1 MKQELIEKIP
11 CPSCGALEFISV
23 LPAKYPEGIGREQ
36 LAAIYRSSS
45 NHQLLDQ
52 LSRCVGC
59 GLLYL
64 NPRVNAKL
72 IMEGY
77 ESAIDPT
84 FFQQNELRV
93 RTFIRYWSD
102 INRRFRLKEHHKLS
116 ILDIGCAGGAF
127 IKAAANLG
135 FQPIGIEPSRWLAQR
150 GKEEY
155 GLDIRPGTIE
165 EQNFSPE
172 SFDVITLWDVIEHLT
187 DPHSVIA
194 RASSLLR
201 KGGILVVNYPDYD
214 SLTRRVL
221 GVRWPFLLNVHLIY
235 FTPSTISNFLAI
247 HGFRPLLTK
256 PFFQTLELGYVLE
269 RATAYFSVFGVAS
282 AAVRSLRLDHWPIT
296 YNMGQRLLVAEK
308 T

>member
-1 MKQELIEKIP
+1 MKQELIERVS
-11 CPSCGALEFISV
+11 CPSCGALEFTCV
-23 LPAKYPEGIGREQ
+23 LPARYPEGIGREQ

-45 NHQLLDQ
+45 SHRLLDQ

-93 RTFIRYWSD
+93 RTFTRYWSNID
-102 INRRFRLKEHHKLS
+102 RRFRLKERHKLS
-116 ILDIGCAGGAF
+116 ILDVGCAGGAF

-135 FQPIGIEPSRWLAQR
+135 FQPIGIELSRWLTQH

-155 GLDIRPGTIE
+155 GLDIRPGTLE
-165 EQNFSPE
+165 EQNFQPE
-172 SFDVITLWDVIEHLT
+172 SFDIITLWDVIEHLT
-187 DPHSVIA
+187 DPYSVIA
-194 RASSLLR
+194 RASLLLR
-201 KGGILVVNYPDYD
+201 KGGILVINYPNYN
-214 SLTRRVL
+214 SVARRIL
-221 GVRWPFLLNVHLIY
+221 GVKWPFFLNVHLIY
-235 FTPSTISNFLAI
+235 FTPSTIANFLTT

-269 RATAYFSVFGVAS
+269 RAAACFSVFGMAC
-282 AAVRSLRLDHWPIT
+282 AAAGVLRLNHWPIT